1 MTYQN
6 NENEPVMSSI
16 MKQDSYESVIV
27 VAEEDDQQ
35 VNEVNDVNDEKEKK
49 TNEKKEKPML
59 GLLLLSIFCSA
70 ANTVS
75 YKQTLNAFSSP
86 TTNYSFFV
94 SEFSIFLYILQAA

>member
-1 MTYQN
+1 
-6 NENEPVMSSI
+6 MSAMSI
-16 MKQDSYESVIV
+16 ESNSSGSPSNSMSIPGSPEK
-27 VAEEDDQQ
+27 ADKEKA
-35 VNEVNDVNDEKEKK
+35 EKE
-49 TNEKKEKPML
+49 PMI

>member
-1 MTYQN
+1 
-6 NENEPVMSSI
+6 MSTTSTEDSADSPRLN
-16 MKQDSYESVIV
+16 KSQDV
-27 VAEEDDQQ
+27 DGG
-35 VNEVNDVNDEKEKK
+35 VNGSGETDTKEKA
-49 TNEKKEKPML
+49 PMM

-94 SEFSIFLYILQAA
+94 SEFSIFLYILQAS

>member
-1 MTYQN
+1 MSALSI
-6 NENEPVMSSI
+6 ENDTVSP
-16 MKQDSYESVIV
+16 K
-27 VAEEDDQQ
+27 A
-35 VNEVNDVNDEKEKK
+35 VNITADTEKK
-49 TNEKKEKPML
+49 DKPMM

-94 SEFSIFLYILQAA
+94 SEFSIFLYIIQAT